1 MEDAVQPTTP
11 LKLSAIAFVVLWT
24 GWMVWSSGS
33 SEPANFV
40 ILTACGCVG
49 GYFWYRIM
57 RWCFR
62 LMRLLPDSCPG
73 AAR

>member
-11 LKLSAIAFVVLWT
+11 LKLSAIAFVVLWS

-33 SEPANFV
+33 YEPANV
-40 ILTACGCVG
+40 LILTTCGCIA
-49 GYFWYRIM
+49 GYLWYRIM

-62 LMRLLPDSCPG
+62 LMRLLPG
-73 AAR
+73 AER